1 MSVSEIA
8 NDLVNLCRQG
18 QFMEAIEKHYGDDIV
33 SVEPVAHPGMPA
45 EMSGIEAIKG
55 KTAWWGENHEVH
67 GLEITGPYVGDEG
80 FTVKFF
86 MDVTNKPSGL
96 RTQMTEVGVYLVRD
110 GKIVREEFY
119 YNAAGGGA

>member
-18 QFMEAIEKHYGDDIV
+18 QFMEVIEKHYGDGIV
-33 SVEPVAHPGMPA
+33 SVEPVAMPGMPA

-55 KTAWWGENHEVH
+55 KSQWWIDNHEVH
-67 GLEITGPYVGDEG
+67 SAEVTGPYVGDDG

-86 MDVTNKPSGL
+86 MDITNKPSGQ
-96 RTQMTEVGVYLVRD
+96 RMQMTEGALYFVSD